1 MRAGRARLRSPAA
14 VEARHIAPCSPAS
27 RLSTLRAPDGGL
39 DADCARHSGHAVATA
54 AGERL
59 GSNIG

>member
-1 MRAGRARLRSPAA
+1 MRSARARLRSPAA
-14 VEARHIAPCSPAS
+14 VEQRRVAPCSPAS

-39 DADCARHSGHAVATA
+39 DAGCARHPSHAVATA

-59 GSNIG
+59 GSSIG